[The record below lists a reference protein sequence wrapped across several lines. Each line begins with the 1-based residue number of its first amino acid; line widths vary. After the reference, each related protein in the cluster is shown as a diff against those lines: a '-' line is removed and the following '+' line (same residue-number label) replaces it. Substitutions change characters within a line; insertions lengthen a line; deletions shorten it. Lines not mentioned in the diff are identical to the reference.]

1 MLSISG
7 NPKVVIAEVKCEMKI
22 MLLTWFGTVSNL
34 YQRVESVSISI
45 VYKIETVVPS
55 LTYRHLHEK
64 STVFSQD
71 ARAFPIP
78 NIQNLK
84 NFLHNEKGF

>member
-7 NPKVVIAEVKCEMKI
+7 NPKVVIAEVKSEMKI

-45 VYKIETVVPS
+45 VYKIETVVP
-55 LTYRHLHEK
+55 
-64 STVFSQD
+64 
-71 ARAFPIP
+71 
-78 NIQNLK
+78 
-84 NFLHNEKGF
+84 